1 MTKTTYYISIP
12 ILVFCSSLNAQ
23 EMKAGNISGDE
34 MSVLYE
40 QLLSKCDNMDAIVLR
55 GKIRVEIQRSTADAK
70 EKANLLMKEGL
81 EACARGD
88 DFSAVNKLQ
97 EGYDIIKSG
106 SLQKFGSKNTE
117 SSQDANIKNV
127 ESKNPWY
134 KFW

>member
-1 MTKTTYYISIP
+1 MTKTAYYIYIP
-12 ILVFCSSLNAQ
+12 FLLFCASLNAQ
-23 EMKAGNISGDE
+23 EMRAGNINGDE

-40 QLLSKCDNMDAIVLR
+40 DLFSKCNNMDAIVLR
-55 GKIRVEIQRSTADAK
+55 GKIRVEIQRSTAEAR

-106 SLQKFGSKNTE
+106 TFQRFGSKSTE
-117 SSQDANIKNV
+117 KEPDTEIKNV
-127 ESKNPWY
+127 ESKDPWY